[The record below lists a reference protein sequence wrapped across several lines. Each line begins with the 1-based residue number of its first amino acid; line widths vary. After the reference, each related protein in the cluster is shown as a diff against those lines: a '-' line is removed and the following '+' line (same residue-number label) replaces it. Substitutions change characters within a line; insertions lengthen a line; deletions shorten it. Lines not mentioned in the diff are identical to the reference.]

1 MMSLHLEKRK
11 EDESQVDAQPAQE
24 SAWSST
30 AELQA
35 PALPADMAHQDL

>member
-11 EDESQVDAQPAQE
+11 EDESQVNAEPAQE
-24 SAWSST
+24 SAWSGT

-35 PALPADMAHQDL
+35 SGLPAELAHQGL